1 VPTDAG
7 KFFDLI
13 HSPAGW
19 RCLFVLPERRHFWF
33 PTSDTLLR
41 VATALDARGKAVFH
55 ACATFTE
62 KKRKQENVH
71 QIRCFWLD
79 IDAGAGKPYVDARE
93 AYRALE
99 GWRAKASLPPA
110 LIVVSGGGLHAYWP
124 LRDPLGIVE
133 WQHGAARLRALAA
146 EHGLAIDP
154 GSTID
159 AARILRPPGT
169 HNRKLLDAN
178 GKKLAETGGTERPV
192 ICGPLVG
199 PYSREDLSVLFSSE
213 SPTAGAFGTEAVP
226 SFLKGVADPVGMTA
240 VGASEQPAD
249 PAQVAARC
257 PQFKQLLEAVGKK
270 EDPAIGW
277 YPYMGVFA
285 FCGAAG
291 HEYARNLATD
301 PQWVPT
307 INAKLAQWQEK
318 TSGPTTCAHFSSLN
332 AGPCILCPHAGKIT
346 SPIQLGRDLPPSVT
360 APSPPKL
367 DLPRLPKGFCWK
379 GQRLAADR
387 KPTDDDSSDHHIISE
402 FPIVIDELQE
412 TERSKKVSLVY
423 RSWEPMAQA
432 WRDFAMDMGEVV
444 GQGGPARLANQG
456 VMIPKRRW
464 DQFVLYTQNC
474 ANEHRGSKHY
484 GIRYEQFGWKNHSFV
499 LGQCLLRSN
508 AAPIRIHGNEE
519 IARRGA
525 LMAPV
530 GTQSAWSAA
539 ANQLLGREGME
550 AHAFML
556 LAAFAAPL
564 YYFTGEAGMTFV
576 HGVTR
581 ASGQGKSTMLEIGAS
596 VYGQPTATSI
606 IERDTLVAKFM
617 TLGTLCNLPVFFD
630 ELRFRDPDDTKAYVL
645 QGTIGR
651 DKQRGK
657 AEGGL
662 RTDHLHWST
671 IHISASNL
679 SLTDTVRH
687 DGNEVAQAARI
698 FEFSLSLPAG
708 TKTTDGDAL
717 KTVLRANAGT
727 AGRVFVQGVLD
738 AYAWVEQAV
747 LARMAYYEKV
757 LEAGPDERFVLRLLA
772 CVDVAG
778 ALCKRH
784 GLLAVDLDKV
794 MRWAVG
800 VQKGN
805 AGRLAVESAVD
816 AGAVVSQMVNDLVP
830 TMLVMPRGQTVGK
843 PGTVPAIREP
853 KNELK
858 ARLEIDS
865 RKLLVDIVAVRK
877 WMQVHQYS
885 FSEIQKELKGMG
897 VLKEERVRRTLGAGT
912 PLGLGQ
918 TWCWQIDGQHALL
931 ADLIDMVVAPT
942 NVLPFKVAP

>member
-1 VPTDAG
+1 MG
-7 KFFDLI
+7 FFDLI
-13 HSPAGW
+13 HGTGW
-19 RCLFVLPERRHFWF
+19 RCLFTLPERRHYWF
-33 PTSDTLLR
+33 QSSADLVAAALR
-41 VATALDARGKAVFH
+41 LDAQGKAVFH
-55 ACATFTE
+55 ACATFTA

-79 IDAGAGKPYVDARE
+79 IDAGAGKPYVDARG

-124 LRDPLGIVE
+124 LRNPPGIVE
-133 WQHGAARLRALAA
+133 WQRAAARLRALAA

-169 HNRKLLDAN
+169 HNRKLLGPD
-178 GKKLAETGGTERPV
+178 GKKLADVGGADRPV

-199 PYSREDLSVLFSSE
+199 PYSCEDLSVLFSSE
-213 SPTAGAFGTEAVP
+213 SPTAGAFGTEQVP
-226 SFLKGVADPVGMTA
+226 SFLQGVKDGAGIATVGY
-240 VGASEQPAD
+240 SDDPAD
-249 PAQVAARC
+249 PDAIAVRCAQVQRLRSTRGNIPEPEWYAILGVLAHCGLPGRAAAHSWSNGDERYNHADTERKIE
-257 PQFKQLLEAVGKK
+257 QYL
-270 EDPAIGW
+270 
-277 YPYMGVFA
+277 
-285 FCGAAG
+285 AA
-291 HEYARNLATD
+291 A
-301 PQWVPT
+301 
-307 INAKLAQWQEK
+307 
-318 TSGPTTCAHFSSLN
+318 SGPTTCARLG
-332 AGPCILCPHAGKIT
+332 ALVPGPCILCPHAGKIT
-346 SPIQLGRDLPPSVT
+346 SPIQLGRDLPPSAT
-360 APSPPKL
+360 APAPSKL
-367 DLPRLPKGFCWK
+367 DLPRLPRGFCWK

-484 GIRYEQFGWKNHSFV
+484 GVRYEQFGWKNHSFV
-499 LGQCLLRSN
+499 LGDSLLRSN
-508 AAPIRIHGNEE
+508 APPLRIHGNEE

-564 YYFTGEAGMTFV
+564 YFFTGEAGMTFV

-617 TLGTLCNLPVFFD
+617 TLGTLCHLPVFFD

-784 GLLAVDLDKV
+784 HLLDVDLDKV
-794 MRWAVG
+794 MRWAVT

-865 RKLLVDIVAVRK
+865 RKLLMDIVAVRK

-931 ADLIDMVVAPT
+931 ADLIDQVVVPT
-942 NVLPFKVAP
+942 NVLPFRIAP